1 MDEALEDR
9 HISIKSGFRAR
20 TILLSV
26 WLLTGFLITS
36 GYKSVLLSTLISIEY
51 EKPIDTL
58 EDMLKTDKAIIVEP
72 STESL
77 YLSNDPR
84 DSINELRGKITLVS
98 LKDGHLENVTNSI
111 FNNEAV
117 LLSTDLFAIDQ
128 HSKIYKGKE
137 LLYSSGAAF
146 MLPKS
151 SPLRVCSTLL
161 IDAIC
166 YWVLFSFR
174 KHLTLQLLGAETQE

>member
-1 MDEALEDR
+1 MVGLLVDAAVEDR

-20 TILLSV
+20 NLLLSV

-51 EKPIDTL
+51 EKPIDSL
-58 EDMLKTDKAIIVEP
+58 EDILKTDKAIIVES

-84 DSINELRGKITLVS
+84 DSINELRGKITLYHVT
-98 LKDGHLENVTNSI
+98 DGLVPENVTNSI
-111 FNNEAV
+111 FNNEAIV
-117 LLSTDLFAIDQ
+117 LSTDLFAIDQ
-128 HSKIYKGKE
+128 RSKIYQGKE

-146 MLPKS
+146 MVPKS
-151 SPLRVCSTLL
+151 SPIRVCSTLL
-161 IDAIC
+161 MPSVTDCISLSENI
-166 YWVLFSFR
+166 
-174 KHLTLQLLGAETQE
+174 